1 MMSGVERPMTD
12 AIAYSPRERA
22 WLGAIAG
29 GGLLILNG
37 IFCYCVVFRPELLAA
52 AMTNPIALAFIV
64 EAFVMTG
71 VLAYLLRKW
80 KVMRLAWGWF
90 VALALIGG
98 LAFAVPVAALWNQKR
113 NR

>member
-1 MMSGVERPMTD
+1 MMFGVERPMTD

-29 GGLLILNG
+29 GGLLVLNG

-52 AMTNPIALAFIV
+52 AMTNPISVAFIV

-80 KVMRLAWGWF
+80 RVMRLAWGWF
-90 VALALIGG
+90 VG
-98 LAFAVPVAALWNQKR
+98 LASAVPVAALWNQ
-113 NR
+113 